1 MLALWI
7 LLGLCAFLALLLL
20 LPLHIYLAFTPEAG
34 FSFYARYAFLTIRPD
49 SEPNEKLMEQVFTL
63 LGLRDV
69 SSTANARSAV
79 SAKGV
84 AATLC
89 ELGAVLRTLLGRV
102 FWLLHRGTSRR
113 FSLHIAVG
121 AGDPADA
128 ALDYGMVC
136 AALYPVLGLLQS
148 AIRFRRPDIAV
159 TCTEEP
165 QTNVEFSAKFS
176 LRAILIVRAFFHLL
190 AENARQH
197 VAAPARSK
205 ARIAA
210 AVLPA
215 LVRAAD
221 GSPVSLEQ
229 HRRAGLLR
237 KRRSR
242 AHAVLPRQPAHQ
254 AAVFAVVRREHHG
267 TGRAAQYIYMPLEH
281 VYAIGIHHNGIC
293 GVHARQQALLFA
305 VGGAADDRAE
315 QKPAEARQQ
324 REIVAAAVE
333 AAHCRHHPPCR
344 RAS

>member
-89 ELGAVLRTLLGRV
+89 ELGRV
-102 FWLLHRGTSRR
+102 FWLLHRGTFRR

-148 AIRFRRPDIAV
+148 AIRFRRPDVAV

-190 AENARQH
+190 AEN
-197 VAAPARSK
+197 
-205 ARIAA
+205 
-210 AVLPA
+210 
-215 LVRAAD
+215 VRNT
-221 GSPVSLEQ
+221 L
-229 HRRAGLLR
+229 
-237 KRRSR
+237 
-242 AHAVLPRQPAHQ
+242 
-254 AAVFAVVRREHHG
+254 
-267 TGRAAQYIYMPLEH
+267 
-281 VYAIGIHHNGIC
+281 
-293 GVHARQQALLFA
+293 
-305 VGGAADDRAE
+305 
-315 QKPAEARQQ
+315 
-324 REIVAAAVE
+324 
-333 AAHCRHHPPCR
+333 
-344 RAS
+344 

>member
-7 LLGLCAFLALLLL
+7 LLGLCTFLALLLL

-49 SEPNEKLMEQVFTL
+49 SEPNEKLMEQIF
-63 LGLRDV
+63 
-69 SSTANARSAV
+69 SAV

-84 AATLC
+84 AATLR

-102 FWLLHRGTSRR
+102 FWLLHRGTFRR

-148 AIRFRRPDIAV
+148 AIRFRRPDVAV

-190 AENARQH
+190 AEN
-197 VAAPARSK
+197 
-205 ARIAA
+205 
-210 AVLPA
+210 
-215 LVRAAD
+215 VRNT
-221 GSPVSLEQ
+221 L
-229 HRRAGLLR
+229 
-237 KRRSR
+237 
-242 AHAVLPRQPAHQ
+242 
-254 AAVFAVVRREHHG
+254 
-267 TGRAAQYIYMPLEH
+267 
-281 VYAIGIHHNGIC
+281 
-293 GVHARQQALLFA
+293 
-305 VGGAADDRAE
+305 
-315 QKPAEARQQ
+315 
-324 REIVAAAVE
+324 
-333 AAHCRHHPPCR
+333 
-344 RAS
+344 

>member
-102 FWLLHRGTSRR
+102 FWLLHRGTFRR

-148 AIRFRRPDIAV
+148 AIRFRRPDVTV

-190 AENARQH
+190 AEN
-197 VAAPARSK
+197 
-205 ARIAA
+205 
-210 AVLPA
+210 
-215 LVRAAD
+215 VRNT
-221 GSPVSLEQ
+221 L
-229 HRRAGLLR
+229 
-237 KRRSR
+237 
-242 AHAVLPRQPAHQ
+242 
-254 AAVFAVVRREHHG
+254 
-267 TGRAAQYIYMPLEH
+267 
-281 VYAIGIHHNGIC
+281 
-293 GVHARQQALLFA
+293 
-305 VGGAADDRAE
+305 
-315 QKPAEARQQ
+315 
-324 REIVAAAVE
+324 
-333 AAHCRHHPPCR
+333 
-344 RAS
+344 

>member
-49 SEPNEKLMEQVFTL
+49 SEPNEKLIEQVFTL

-102 FWLLHRGTSRR
+102 FWLLHRGTFRR

-148 AIRFRRPDIAV
+148 AIRFRRPDVAV
-159 TCTEEP
+159 TSNFP
-165 QTNVEFSAKFS
+165 QNSRFAPFSS
-176 LRAILIVRAFFHLL
+176 CGPSSICWRRMSAI
-190 AENARQH
+190 
-197 VAAPARSK
+197 PYK
-205 ARIAA
+205 
-210 AVLPA
+210 
-215 LVRAAD
+215 
-221 GSPVSLEQ
+221 
-229 HRRAGLLR
+229 
-237 KRRSR
+237 
-242 AHAVLPRQPAHQ
+242 
-254 AAVFAVVRREHHG
+254 
-267 TGRAAQYIYMPLEH
+267 
-281 VYAIGIHHNGIC
+281 
-293 GVHARQQALLFA
+293 
-305 VGGAADDRAE
+305 
-315 QKPAEARQQ
+315 
-324 REIVAAAVE
+324 
-333 AAHCRHHPPCR
+333 
-344 RAS
+344 

>member
-34 FSFYARYAFLTIRPD
+34 FSFYARYTFLTIRPD
-49 SEPNEKLMEQVFTL
+49 GEPNEKLMEQIFTL

-102 FWLLHRGTSRR
+102 FWLLHRGTFRR

-121 AGDPADA
+121 AGDPAD
-128 ALDYGMVC
+128 

-190 AENARQH
+190 AEN
-197 VAAPARSK
+197 
-205 ARIAA
+205 
-210 AVLPA
+210 
-215 LVRAAD
+215 VRNT
-221 GSPVSLEQ
+221 L
-229 HRRAGLLR
+229 
-237 KRRSR
+237 
-242 AHAVLPRQPAHQ
+242 
-254 AAVFAVVRREHHG
+254 
-267 TGRAAQYIYMPLEH
+267 
-281 VYAIGIHHNGIC
+281 
-293 GVHARQQALLFA
+293 
-305 VGGAADDRAE
+305 
-315 QKPAEARQQ
+315 
-324 REIVAAAVE
+324 
-333 AAHCRHHPPCR
+333 
-344 RAS
+344 

>member
-7 LLGLCAFLALLLL
+7 LLGLCTFLALLLL

-34 FSFYARYAFLTIRPD
+34 FSFYARYAFLTIRPG
-49 SEPNEKLMEQVFTL
+49 SGPNEKLMEQIFTL

-79 SAKGV
+79 SAK
-84 AATLC
+84 
-89 ELGAVLRTLLGRV
+89 AVLRTLLGRV
-102 FWLLHRGTSRR
+102 FWLLHRGTFRR

-190 AENARQH
+190 AEN
-197 VAAPARSK
+197 
-205 ARIAA
+205 
-210 AVLPA
+210 
-215 LVRAAD
+215 VRNT
-221 GSPVSLEQ
+221 L
-229 HRRAGLLR
+229 
-237 KRRSR
+237 
-242 AHAVLPRQPAHQ
+242 
-254 AAVFAVVRREHHG
+254 
-267 TGRAAQYIYMPLEH
+267 
-281 VYAIGIHHNGIC
+281 
-293 GVHARQQALLFA
+293 
-305 VGGAADDRAE
+305 
-315 QKPAEARQQ
+315 
-324 REIVAAAVE
+324 
-333 AAHCRHHPPCR
+333 
-344 RAS
+344 

>member
-1 MLALWI
+1 MKELLKVLEFTADRTQALADSQSVAGEPLHVGDVTLI
-7 LLGLCAFLALLLL
+7 PVSSISCGFAGGGSDLPARTRNDAAAAGSGARL

-34 FSFYARYAFLTIRPD
+34 FSFYARYAFLTIRPG
-49 SEPNEKLMEQVFTL
+49 SGPNEKLMEQIFTL

-84 AATLC
+84 AATLR

-102 FWLLHRGTSRR
+102 FWLLHRGTFRR

-148 AIRFRRPDIAV
+148 AIRFRRPDVAV

-190 AENARQH
+190 AEN
-197 VAAPARSK
+197 
-205 ARIAA
+205 
-210 AVLPA
+210 
-215 LVRAAD
+215 VRNT
-221 GSPVSLEQ
+221 L
-229 HRRAGLLR
+229 
-237 KRRSR
+237 
-242 AHAVLPRQPAHQ
+242 
-254 AAVFAVVRREHHG
+254 
-267 TGRAAQYIYMPLEH
+267 
-281 VYAIGIHHNGIC
+281 
-293 GVHARQQALLFA
+293 
-305 VGGAADDRAE
+305 
-315 QKPAEARQQ
+315 
-324 REIVAAAVE
+324 
-333 AAHCRHHPPCR
+333 
-344 RAS
+344 